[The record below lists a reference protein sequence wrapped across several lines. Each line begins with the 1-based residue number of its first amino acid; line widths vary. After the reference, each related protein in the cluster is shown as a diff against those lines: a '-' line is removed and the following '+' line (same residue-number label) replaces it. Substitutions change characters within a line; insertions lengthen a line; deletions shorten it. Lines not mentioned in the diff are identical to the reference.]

1 MPPWYVTSFAW
12 TASSFWAE
20 LFVGSCDV
28 DSVSQCK
35 EVRMAA
41 HITTDTACLP
51 AVTSCSCSH
60 NHVKPAAH
68 SQRLT
73 QRSSS
78 FVSSQHT
85 CRLPRRRLGRDS
97 TQVWTAYSDHAAPQ
111 TVSALWLV
119 MASLFSMY
127 LQIVARA
134 AQQQRSQTQV
144 PEIPEGYV
152 RWTSRTSFALSIS
165 KTALLL
171 CFYMA

>member
-41 HITTDTACLP
+41 HIITDTACLP
-51 AVTSCSCSH
+51 SVTSCSCSH

-97 TQVWTAYSDHAAPQ
+97 TQVWTAYSGHAALQ

-119 MASLFSMY
+119 MASWRHCFRCTCRL
-127 LQIVARA
+127 LQELHNSRDHRHKC
-134 AQQQRSQTQV
+134 QKHQRV
-144 PEIPEGYV
+144 
-152 RWTSRTSFALSIS
+152 
-165 KTALLL
+165 
-171 CFYMA
+171 M